1 VSVSHGAGSNV
12 CVINVVSTYEK
23 MSPLAT
29 DKRLIKGFF
38 TDVSWVSV
46 FSSPIV
52 LCVHFCIVIKQRG
65 IVFAYKVNLLPP
77 RVQKFLM
84 NVIVIE
90 AYTGIC
96 LVNLHIPLLL
106 LVDNDLL
113 YRSITPES
121 TSN

>member
-1 VSVSHGAGSNV
+1 
-12 CVINVVSTYEK
+12 
-23 MSPLAT
+23 M
-29 DKRLIKGFF
+29 
-38 TDVSWVSV
+38 
-46 FSSPIV
+46 